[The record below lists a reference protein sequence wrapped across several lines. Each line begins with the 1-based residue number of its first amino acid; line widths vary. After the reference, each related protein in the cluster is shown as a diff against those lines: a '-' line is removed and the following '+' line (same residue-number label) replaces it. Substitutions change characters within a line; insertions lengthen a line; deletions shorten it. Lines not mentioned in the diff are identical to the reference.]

1 MFCAQCG
8 NTVAEGAAS
17 CARCGA
23 PVGGAATMPVGQSA
37 MSGGS
42 PMGGGSPVGGGG
54 PSTVGGGSTPGG
66 TMQGYNFDAGR
77 LSQADKITGVASVV
91 LLISLFL
98 PWFSISGLGIT
109 ISWSGMT
116 AHGYLWV
123 VFLLCLA
130 IVAFLVFEA
139 GFAELPVKLPVGREM
154 LLLAV
159 SGINLLLV
167 LLAFFVSPGYLSL
180 GVGWSFGAF
189 IALIAAIAACAPLA
203 VPMLRARSGR

>member
-23 PVGGAATMPVGQSA
+23 PVGGGGTMPASPA
-37 MSGGS
+37 TAAPSGTGAA
-42 PMGGGSPVGGGG
+42 
-54 PSTVGGGSTPGG
+54 
-66 TMQGYNFDAGR
+66 MQGYNFDAGR
-77 LSQADKITGVASVV
+77 LSQADKITGVASVI

-98 PWFSISGLGIT
+98 PWFSISGAGIT

-116 AHGYLWV
+116 AHGYLWL

-130 IVAFLVFEA
+130 IVAFLVLEA
-139 GFAELPVKLPVGREM
+139 GFAQLPVKLPAGREM
-154 LLLAV
+154 LLLAA

-189 IALIAAIAACAPLA
+189 VALIAAIVACAPLA
-203 VPMLRARSGR
+203 MPMLRARSGR